1 MLFKMKSLEEFF
13 RNRISFTTNKN
24 HDPDKKRKT
33 EYVSNVFKPEDSNID
48 LKKKNTIL
56 LLYV

>member
-33 EYVSNVFKPEDSNID
+33 EYVSNVFNPGDSNID
-48 LKKKNTIL
+48 F
-56 LLYV
+56 